1 MASSKFYIPTTLTT
15 SGGLINVANPVDGSN
30 LVYSSSAPAG
40 FVATTRAIPI
50 GIVRMYVSNTAPLSR
65 VISTTGT
72 IGSITGAGPWTA
84 TITGMS
90 STSNL
95 AVGDSIAATS
105 GTGSLFGGTPSS
117 VVVASIV
124 SSTSIT
130 YTVTGGTTPT
140 AGTVTNVGRVKYLL
154 CAGQSLNTYTYR
166 HLHAVISNKYGGT
179 AYSAGT
185 TDQVGAATTFS
196 LPNFT
201 DNFFPFGNTANT
213 SLPTTA
219 NLGPTTGDISHSHG
233 LTISRTASSGN
244 VDHAHTS
251 NTAQDNN
258 HTHTWPSLNSANSG
272 SHSHNIANTSVSH
285 DHTYVRTGVLVG
297 GVTGGASGNH
307 THNIGGPTAS
317 HNHNVSNNG
326 GHAHGTSDEGGNHS
340 AHNYDVG
347 MANQSLGHSHA
358 VSTALGIFFYI
369 RFQ

>member
-15 SGGLINVANPVDGSN
+15 NGGLINVAGAADGSN

-40 FVATTRAIPI
+40 FVSTTRAIPI
-50 GIVRMYVSNTAPLSR
+50 GIIRMYASNTAPLDR

-72 IGSITGAGPWTA
+72 VGSITGTGPWTA

-95 AVGDSIAATS
+95 AVGDAISATA
-105 GTGSLFGGTPSS
+105 GTGTLFGGAPSS

-140 AGTVTNVGRVKYLL
+140 AGTVTNIGRVKYLL

-185 TDQVGAATTFS
+185 TDQVGAGTTFTV
-196 LPNFT
+196 PNFI
-201 DNFFPFGNTANT
+201 DNFFPYGNTANT

-219 NLGPTTGDISHSHG
+219 DLGPTTANISHSHG
-233 LTISRTASSGN
+233 LTINRTAGSGDTN
-244 VDHAHTS
+244 HAHTS
-251 NTAQDNN
+251 STPQDNN
-258 HTHTWPSLNSANSG
+258 HTHNWSSANSG
-272 SHSHNIANTSVSH
+272 SHSHNWANTSVSH

-297 GVTGGASGNH
+297 GTTGGASGNH

-326 GHAHGTSDEGGNHS
+326 GHSHGTSNEGGNHS

-347 MANQSLGHSHA
+347 MANQSFGHSHA
-358 VSTALGIFFYI
+358 VSVALGIFFYI